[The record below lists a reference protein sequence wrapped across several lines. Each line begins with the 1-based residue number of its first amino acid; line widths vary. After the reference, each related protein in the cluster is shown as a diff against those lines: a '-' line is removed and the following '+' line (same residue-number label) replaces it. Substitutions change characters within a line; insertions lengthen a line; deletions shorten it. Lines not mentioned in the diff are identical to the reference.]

1 MKRKLRISTVM
12 VFTTLL
18 LSSCANPEK
27 IDTLAHDI
35 QVLHVKVARLDQ
47 DINALR
53 PEIVAAKTAATQVNS
68 RMDDICMQPGSFCYH
83 PPRW

>member
-53 PEIVAAKTAATQVNS
+53 PEIKAAKDEAATANYRIDVRNS
-68 RMDDICMQPGSFCYH
+68 PFS
-83 PPRW
+83 PRL